1 MIIYRVEDN
10 YGQGPYGDNDIPL
23 RTLDKVRCTS
33 RCPGASRE
41 GEPFW
46 LLEKCAMAGTKVE
59 HSSAYRFG
67 FSSISQLS
75 TWFTPEVLEEIF
87 ELGFRISRY
96 NVDPDKVY
104 QSKTQ
109 LCFYSSTAV
118 WLGYVL

>member
-1 MIIYRVEDN
+1 MIIYRVEN
-10 YGQGPYGDNDIPL
+10 NAAHGPYGDDVPL
-23 RTLDKVRCTS
+23 TTIDKFASTV
-33 RCPGASRE
+33 RCPGANQK

-46 LLEKCAMAGTKVE
+46 LLEHCQLMGLKAGKRYE
-59 HSSAYRFG
+59 YKFG
-67 FSSISQLS
+67 FSSIAQLS
-75 TWFTPEVLEEIF
+75 TWFTPEVLEELF